1 MDWECKSLEWTD
13 HDFRKFRYGLG
24 ESTVVTKFPQ
34 NKITLETHTTS
45 SDWDVWFKKA
55 SFLRES
61 EIRPGLCVILCSR
74 DKPVFKGVPARIS
87 SLPFERHT
95 FNTIVESLHIH
106 PTITRTIGREVAYF
120 STQHHGNYGGK
131 NSKLTCTARTSS
143 LLHDD
148 LGLSSTFLPDPGV
161 NLAILYG
168 CNEEQK
174 EQIIHRLETLDLSY
188 NHPML
193 LPGLLAQLERIRLVG
208 MVDNLLDKFVLRGR
222 VDRGF
227 DRELDLDMDQTK
239 LSSFLKLCFESRD
252 LVNQI
257 QAVKTQ
263 LAKMAT
269 ETIKFGELISKKYV
283 EDVLSPDEEKRLK
296 SAGEQIVSQLREIS
310 DEFDEKVNDCK
321 MVVDNMSLTMQTVW
335 NNFAREDNKTN
346 LKLSRV
352 NTDLARANTALSEDM
367 KRDSSQM
374 RSIALLTMVFLPLS
388 TVASIFSTTLF
399 SWDATEGKTVVSGYL
414 WVFVV
419 IAVGLTSLTVGAWYL
434 ATYRTRRI
442 EASRRGMKTLGISLN
457 DLP

>member
-1 MDWECKSLEWTD
+1 MDWECKSLKWTD
-13 HDFRKFRYGLG
+13 HDFRKFRYRLG
-24 ESTVVTKFPQ
+24 ESTIVTKFPP
-34 NKITLETHTTS
+34 NKKITLETHTTS
-45 SDWDVWFKKA
+45 SDWDIWFKKA

-61 EIRPGLCVILCSR
+61 EIKPGLCVILCSR

-95 FNTIVESLHIH
+95 FNTIIESLHIH

-120 STQHHGNYGGK
+120 STQQHGNYGAQ

-148 LGLSSTFLPDPGV
+148 LGLSSTFLTEPGL

-174 EQIIHRLETLDLSY
+174 EQIIHRLETLDLAY

-222 VDRGF
+222 
-227 DRELDLDMDQTK
+227 TK

-252 LVNQI
+252 LMNQI
-257 QAVKTQ
+257 QAVKKQ

-269 ETIKFGELISKKYV
+269 ETIKFGELISNKCV
-283 EDVLSPDEEKRLK
+283 EDILSPDEEKRLK
-296 SAGEQIVSQLREIS
+296 SAGEQIVSQLSEIS

-399 SWDATEGKTVVSGYL
+399 SWDAMEGKTVVSGYL

-419 IAVGLTSLTVGAWYL
+419 IAIGLTSLTVGAWYL
-434 ATYRTRRI
+434 ATYRTRRQ
-442 EASRRGMKTLGISLN
+442 EASRRGTKTLGLSLN